1 MNISIPKKTRRR
13 AMMSLAALLA
23 AAALIGC
30 SGEKSGTE
38 AKKAPAPELAAA
50 AQEIRPGDPAAGKEI
65 YLTHCHF
72 CHGRTGRGE
81 GPVGIAISPHPADFI
96 GDRKRMAKTDMELF
110 ESITKGIYKEIGGDE
125 MAMPRWQDI
134 LTEQER
140 WDVLAYVRQLER
152 EGLAADKKK

>member
-1 MNISIPKKTRRR
+1 MKTPISKKTRRR
-13 AMMSLAALLA
+13 AVMSVAALIA

-30 SGEKSGTE
+30 SGEKDAAT
-38 AKKAPAPELAAA
+38 APKAPAAAPPAA
-50 AQEIRPGDPAAGKEI
+50 AQEIRPGDPVAGKEI
-65 YLTHCHF
+65 YLKHCHY

-96 GDRKRMAKTDMELF
+96 GDRKRMAKTDLELF
-110 ESITKGIYKEIGGDE
+110 ESITKGIYKEIGGEE

-152 EGLAADKKK
+152 EGLATDKKK